1 MFHGAWFLAPA
12 IPGPRTDS
20 AFSAGTLR
28 NRLVGEDD
36 AAEYTPPTRRS
47 NKKKM
52 AASTP
57 FQPADG
63 QLDTLL
69 CWFRTALPAR
79 TKALEL
85 TSAARNEPDPFRR
98 VHFVVALQHGNT
110 VRAADGSYARV
121 PILDAAGKKLKGF
134 KYLVFNVAQL
144 ARHLE
149 LLRIHRPACMNLFE
163 EVNAAQ
169 PAAAPPRKTCC

>member
-1 MFHGAWFLAPA
+1 
-12 IPGPRTDS
+12 
-20 AFSAGTLR
+20 
-28 NRLVGEDD
+28 
-36 AAEYTPPTRRS
+36 
-47 NKKKM
+47 M
-52 AASTP
+52 AATRP

-85 TSAARNEPDPFRR
+85 TNAACNEPDPFRR
-98 VHFVVALQHGNT
+98 VHFVVALQHGST
-110 VRAADGSYARV
+110 VCAADGSYARV

-149 LLRIHRPACMNLFE
+149 LLRIHRPTCCMNLFE
-163 EVNAAQ
+163 EVLSFL
-169 PAAAPPRKTCC
+169 P